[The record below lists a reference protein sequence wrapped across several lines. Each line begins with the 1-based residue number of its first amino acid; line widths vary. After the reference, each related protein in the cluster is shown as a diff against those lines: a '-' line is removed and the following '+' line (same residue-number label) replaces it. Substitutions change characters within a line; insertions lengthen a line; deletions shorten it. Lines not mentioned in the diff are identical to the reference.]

1 MIDLIR
7 LEDAVLEVELEMSK
21 RGVSRATASKCNAF
35 RSALAVLAATREQ
48 QDRSNA

>member
-7 LEDAVLEVELEMSK
+7 LEDAVLEVELEMSR
-21 RGVSRATASKCNAF
+21 RGVSRATSSKCVAF
-35 RSALAVLAATREQ
+35 RAALFALAATREQ